1 MTTLTSLVD
10 RLRIELGDQGR
21 SFVTQFMA
29 DGTTNRFRLHYS
41 PLDGPNLVVFKNGVE
56 ISNDCSVEEAT
67 GVLVTDELPDD
78 GDEFTVSG
86 NYFRYFTTAEL
97 EQVVTTAVLQHGG
110 RKTDTVGR
118 PITIET
124 LPVIEEYPVVLYA
137 STLALYILATDASF
151 DIDIMAPDG
160 VTIPRSQRYR
170 QLMEII
176 DTRKEQYKEMCMLLG
191 IGMYTIEIATL
202 RRISQRTNRYVPVY
216 KPQEVDDRS
225 VPQRVDLPLP
235 TYGDAQMPWP
245 TDAGSLLAYEGIAY
259 THDIDF
265 AGDFTGKSFIA
276 RLLSQRGSVVV
287 VRTFDLTVTD
297 NEDGTFVATVELSAE
312 NTRRIAKRT
321 WWSLASVDDE
331 TGEIIEIKGGD
342 FFIERVSEAI
352 V

>member
-1 MTTLTSLVD
+1 MTTLASLVD

-41 PLDGPNLVVFKNGVE
+41 PLDGPNLVVFQNGVE
-56 ISNDCSVEEAT
+56 VSNDCSVEEAT
-67 GVLVTDELPDD
+67 GVLVTDELPAD

-97 EQVVTTAVLQHGG
+97 EQVVETAVLQHGG

-118 PITIET
+118 PITVDT
-124 LPVIEEYPVVLYA
+124 LPAIEEYPVVLYA

-151 DIDIMAPDG
+151 DIDIIAPDG

-170 QLMEII
+170 QLMEIVES
-176 DTRKEQYKEMCMLLG
+176 RKAQYREMCMLLG
-191 IGMYTIEIATL
+191 IGMYTIEISSL
-202 RRISQRTNRYVPVY
+202 RRISQRTNRYVPLY
-216 KPQEVDDRS
+216 TPQEVDDRS
-225 VPQRVDLPLP
+225 IPQRVDLPLP
-235 TYGDAQMPWP
+235 TYGTAPMPWP
-245 TDAGSLLAYEGIAY
+245 TDAGALIAYESLAYS
-259 THDIDF
+259 HDIPF
-265 AGDFTGKSFIA
+265 EGDFTGKSFIA

-287 VRTFDLTVTD
+287 ARNFELEVLD
-297 NEDGTFVATVELSAE
+297 NEDGTYVATVSLTSD
-312 NTRRIAKRT
+312 NTRRLAKRT

-331 TGEIIEIKGGD
+331 SGEIIEIKGGD
-342 FFIERVSEAI
+342 FFVERLSEAL